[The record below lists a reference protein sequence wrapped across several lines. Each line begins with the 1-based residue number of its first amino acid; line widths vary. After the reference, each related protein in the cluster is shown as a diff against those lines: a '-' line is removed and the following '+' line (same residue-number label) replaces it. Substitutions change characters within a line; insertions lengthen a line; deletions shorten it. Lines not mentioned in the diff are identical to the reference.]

1 MNTPPEERFR
11 GLGAFDD
18 HQSVP
23 TPAPERPD
31 RLREAN
37 ERLVSAAQAIVTGW
51 YGDGFDDYQVD
62 ELRAALAAAPVTD
75 AGLDVE
81 RLARAMREDALT
93 IASSVDDYPV
103 GDLDDYRPE
112 AQRLAAEYAAL
123 SRQAEKETA

>member
-81 RLARAMREDALT
+81 RLRSAYYVVAERSICPDPED
-93 IASSVDDYPV
+93 I
-103 GDLDDYRPE
+103 
-112 AQRLAAEYAAL
+112 AAEYAAL

>member
-1 MNTPPEERFR
+1 MSETPEERFR
-11 GLGAFDD
+11 GLGAFDS

-51 YGDGFDDYQVD
+51 YGDGFDDYEVD
-62 ELRAALAAAPVTD
+62 ELRAA
-75 AGLDVE
+75 
-81 RLARAMREDALT
+81 
-93 IASSVDDYPV
+93 
-103 GDLDDYRPE
+103 
-112 AQRLAAEYAAL
+112 LAAEYAAL